1 MWPSQA
7 GLDTISWDPW
17 LPNLLIIKLEV
28 QIDPGY
34 FMLWL
39 YEDNSFIG
47 VQLEENLKY
56 KEDINL
62 EWTFYHTNR
71 VRN

>member
-1 MWPSQA
+1 M
-7 GLDTISWDPW
+7 
-17 LPNLLIIKLEV
+17 V
-28 QIDPGY
+28 
-34 FMLWL
+34 WL

-56 KEDINL
+56 KEDIIL